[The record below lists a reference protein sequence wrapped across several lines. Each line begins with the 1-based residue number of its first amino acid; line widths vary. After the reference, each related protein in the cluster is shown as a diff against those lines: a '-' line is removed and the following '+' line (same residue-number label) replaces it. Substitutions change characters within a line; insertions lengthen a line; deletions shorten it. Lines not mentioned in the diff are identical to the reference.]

1 MRAYE
6 LQPREGFDALTLV
19 ERNTREPGP
28 NEVRVRVRAV
38 SLNYRDLA
46 IARLATRRKGAP
58 IVACSDGAGEVVA
71 VGAGVT
77 RLRAG
82 DRVAAIFFPDWLDGD
97 IQASH
102 HRRALGG
109 TADGMLA
116 EEVVLPEHAWVSIP
130 AHLSFEEAATLP
142 CAGVTAYHALFEAA
156 HVRPGSTI
164 LVQGTGGVSIFA
176 LQLAKAAGARVVLT
190 SRSEAKREQA
200 KQLGADHVID
210 YVATPNWGDAA
221 FEWTGGQGVDLVV
234 EVGGPGTF
242 DQSLAALRYNGTLA
256 QIGAL
261 TGARG
266 EVSTFGIFQKSL
278 RVRGIYVGS
287 RRMFEA
293 LNRAIATTGLQPV
306 IDRAF
311 AFEDARTAY
320 DYMASGAHFGKI
332 VIRVAADSE

>member
-6 LQPREGFDALTLV
+6 LQRHEGFDALTRT
-19 ERNTREPGP
+19 ERKNADPGP
-28 NEVRVRVRAV
+28 NEIRVRVHAV

-46 IARLATRRKGAP
+46 IARLASRRKGDP
-58 IVACSDGAGEVVA
+58 IVPCSDGAGEVVA
-71 VGAGVT
+71 VGPGVT
-77 RLRAG
+77 RFRTG
-82 DRVAAIFFPDWLDGD
+82 DRVAAIFFPDWLDGE
-97 IQASH
+97 IQAAH

-116 EEVVLPEHAWVSIP
+116 GEVVLPEHSWVAIP
-130 AHLSFEEAATLP
+130 AHLSFEEAAALP

-156 HVRPGSTI
+156 HVGPGSTV

-200 KQLGADHVID
+200 QRLGADHVID
-210 YVATPNWGDAA
+210 YVATPNWGEAA
-221 FEWTGGQGVDLVV
+221 ISWTGGSGVDVVV

-261 TGARG
+261 TGMRG
-266 EVSTFGIFQKSL
+266 EVNTYGIFQKSL
-278 RVRGIYVGS
+278 VVRGIYVGS

-293 LNRAIATTGLQPV
+293 LNRAIVATGLRPV
-306 IDRAF
+306 VDRIF
-311 AFEDARTAY
+311 SFDEARAAY
-320 DYMASGAHFGKI
+320 EYLASGAHFGKI
-332 VIRVAADSE
+332 VIRVR